1 MRMKTNKLT
10 TRQYKPKKKNK
21 EYLRTMHQET
31 KLEGL
36 EEQCKLLTMTTPR
49 KINTKLTTIGKIFT
63 LYFKFKVS
71 P

>member
-31 KLEGL
+31 KLAGF
-36 EEQCKLLTMTTPR
+36 EE
-49 KINTKLTTIGKIFT
+49 
-63 LYFKFKVS
+63 
-71 P
+71 